1 MKSKILTLLTIDFTE
16 TPNSIKNKQ
25 MKRCYPFLIFFFSSI
40 FLNAQN
46 LPDSVHWISIEKAGK
61 QFLEKQ
67 KPVFFYF
74 YKENCD
80 SCRIQEET
88 TFSNP
93 EVANY
98 INILFYPVKVNA
110 ETKDSLKFFDGN
122 YYKNTGKYGKI
133 HDLAFKLIGRTDSF
147 PSFVLFSRRASGRAF
162 TGYKDRDEI
171 FRILIWYAEDI
182 DKYTEFD
189 SWYKYHKKGYP
200 PGQKQIITRLK
211 IRWKTLDETL
221 ELNKKEPRKLLLNFY
236 NYNKISCSLM
246 RTQTFNQQ
254 QIANYLNE
262 KYYPINIDVFSQD
275 TLKIMG
281 QTYINE
287 NKPYKYHQLPIAAL
301 EGKMIFPAFI
311 ILDENEN
318 VLIKVQEYMT
328 PEKFEPLMKYYGD
341 NFYKKESFNTF
352 MKHFKSE
359 LKE

>member
-1 MKSKILTLLTIDFTE
+1 MKKIIYLLLFLSVS
-16 TPNSIKNKQ
+16 PYIKSRSVK
-25 MKRCYPFLIFFFSSI
+25 
-40 FLNAQN
+40 
-46 LPDSVHWISIEKAGK
+46 DSVKWISIEQAGK

-67 KPVFFYF
+67 KPVLFYF

-88 TFSNP
+88 TFLNP

-98 INILFYPVKVNA
+98 INILFYPVKINV

-122 YYKNTGKYGKI
+122 YYKNSGKNGTI
-133 HDLAFKLIGRTDSF
+133 HDLVSKLAGTADSF
-147 PSFVLFSRRASGRAF
+147 PALVVFSRRAVGKSF
-162 TGYKDRDEI
+162 FGYKDRDEI
-171 FRILIWYAEDI
+171 FRILIYYAEDI
-182 DKYTEFD
+182 DVSTPFED
-189 SWYKYHKKGYP
+189 WYKYHKKGYP

-211 IRWKTLDETL
+211 IRWKTLDDALKQNT
-221 ELNKKEPRKLLLNFY
+221 KEPRKFLLNFY

-246 RTQTFNQQ
+246 RTQTFNQL

-287 NKPYKYHQLPIAAL
+287 NKSYKYHQLPIAAL
-301 EGKMIFPAFI
+301 GGKMIFPAFI
-311 ILDENEN
+311 ILDEKEK

-341 NFYKKESFNTF
+341 DFYKKESFNSF

-359 LKE
+359 LEE